1 MHKIFLVL
9 AAACFVHNTSTA
21 QTDSKGLPILID
33 GVERKV
39 HQKPVVQITN
49 MLEVYE
55 DSLVYFADSINL
67 GTDDEDRSA
76 AAQYMIRLM
85 KPVLFNKNSF
95 NYPFTKLKER
105 ISILEPKDKAFR
117 IYNWDYVR
125 LVGSA
130 RYYGVIQFKNGKYY
144 PLIDVSENVVR
155 QQEDSILKD
164 RQWFGATY
172 YNIVEQADRNGNQYF
187 LLGFNKSTPNSH
199 RKVVEALR
207 IVGDSAVIF
216 GAPIFESA
224 IKKGKMINRFV
235 LEYDVQSKVAC
246 NWDTEKNIITFDHL
260 ESRTGEVA
268 KRHTYMPDGTYDGL
282 RWNGKIWQIVN
293 NVVQVTP
300 MQDGDAP
307 KDASYETNPNLK
319 KMLVP
324 ENNK

>member
-1 MHKIFLVL
+1 MYKLLLTIL
-9 AAACFVHNTSTA
+9 AAGLLPIVANC
-21 QTDSKGLPILID
+21 QTDSKGLPIIID

-55 DSLVYFADSINL
+55 DSLVYYADSIGL
-67 GTDDEDRSA
+67 GIDDDDRSA
-76 AAQYMIRLM
+76 AAQYMIKLM

-105 ISILEPKDKAFR
+105 MSILEPKDKSFR

-125 LVGSA
+125 LIGSA
-130 RYYGVIQFKNGKYY
+130 RYYGVIQFKNGRYF
-144 PLIDVSENVVR
+144 PLIDVSDQIVR
-155 QQEDSILKD
+155 QQEDTILKD

-172 YNIVEQADRNGNQYF
+172 YNIIEQPGKSGNQYF

-199 RKVVEALR
+199 RKIIETMK
-207 IVGDSAVIF
+207 IVGDSAVVF
-216 GAPIFESA
+216 GAPVFESP
-224 IKKGKMINRFV
+224 IKKDKAINRFV

-246 NWDTEKNIITFDHL
+246 NWDNEKSIITFDHL

-268 KRHTYMPDGTYDGL
+268 KRYTYMPDGTYDGL
-282 RWNGKIWQIVN
+282 RWNGRMWQMLN

-307 KDASYETNPNLK
+307 INGNYENNPNLK
-319 KMLVP
+319 KIIIQ
-324 ENNK
+324 ENK